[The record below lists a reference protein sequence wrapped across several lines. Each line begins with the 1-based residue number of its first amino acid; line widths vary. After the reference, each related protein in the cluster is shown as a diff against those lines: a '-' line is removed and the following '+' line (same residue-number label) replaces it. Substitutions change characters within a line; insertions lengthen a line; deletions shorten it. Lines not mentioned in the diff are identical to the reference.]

1 MRLWRVAR
9 CGSQRWRPARPMWV
23 LLVSI
28 LLGFDP
34 PQVLV
39 HLDPQDAM
47 NGVEE
52 AVARASCPYLR
63 AEGMPLPVPFEVR
76 WFRREGES
84 QRYVPDSGRRVRG
97 LVTSCP
103 DALPGPTHSP

>member
-1 MRLWRVAR
+1 MRLWRGAR
-9 CGSQRWRPARPMWV
+9 FGSQEWRHAWAMWV
-23 LLVSI
+23 LLVSV

-47 NGVEE
+47 DGVAEM
-52 AVARASCPYLR
+52 VARESCPYLR

-76 WFRREGES
+76 WFRRAGES
-84 QRYVPDSGRRVRG
+84 QRYVPDSGRRVLG

-103 DALPGPTHSP
+103 AATPAPAHSP